1 MKKCLSFVVPLLL
14 IFSLV
19 ACNTNDKK
27 SSGAATTTQSQSGKY
42 ESPMQQVSNILS
54 GCVKV
59 EYLMYNMGI
68 TFESESNEEVMR
80 FYSYI
85 LDQPANETN
94 CKPNKHDGSVVFKDA
109 NGDIKLGMEFN
120 ILNGCAKVS
129 IPLDGKKYEQ
139 QMNENGISFFNQVLR
154 MKSKAETEQH

>member
-1 MKKCLSFVVPLLL
+1 MKKLLT
-14 IFSLV
+14 V
-19 ACNTNDKK
+19 ACLWILTIFAVSCK
-27 SSGAATTTQSQSGKY
+27 SGNEKNASESAATAKY
-42 ESPMQQVSNILS
+42 ESPMGKVNEILS

-59 EYLMYNMGI
+59 EYLLYNMGI

-85 LDQPANETN
+85 LDQPANTTN
-94 CKPNKHDGSVVFKDA
+94 CKPGKYDGSVVFKDA

-120 ILNGCAKVS
+120 ILNGCARVS
-129 IPLDGKKYEQ
+129 IPLNGKKYEQ
-139 QMNENGISFFNQVLR
+139 QMNENGLSFFNQVLR